1 MKRLTEALKC
11 CKLMQIGQLVRVAY
25 SHNNANW
32 DDLYTTRHVE
42 HFQLWYAELVAL
54 LNLWLKAQNY
64 KVEIS
69 VLMEGVTDQSVPELR
84 ATAVADVSVTGAAAP
99 WRNEFFKLRCRFA
112 LKVWEKFHHM
122 KYIENHWNTWN
133 KDENKMR
140 ISDSTVSNVNADF
153 LNKGSSLRALLA
165 VVQGQTALEVLG
177 NSLPNLDAFAPHA
190 NSENRFPKYC
200 SGIGSMLHDASWQRW
215 ELLISSR
222 RKDMKGSRWSGTRS
236 SNFNAPLGGTSNTVI
251 QCIIPVRLTS
261 SVNVSCAFA
270 RWMIVRHCTYSRIA
284 V

>member
-1 MKRLTEALKC
+1 
-11 CKLMQIGQLVRVAY
+11 
-25 SHNNANW
+25 
-32 DDLYTTRHVE
+32 
-42 HFQLWYAELVAL
+42 
-54 LNLWLKAQNY
+54 
-64 KVEIS
+64 
-69 VLMEGVTDQSVPELR
+69 
-84 ATAVADVSVTGAAAP
+84 
-99 WRNEFFKLRCRFA
+99 
-112 LKVWEKFHHM
+112 
-122 KYIENHWNTWN
+122 
-133 KDENKMR
+133 MR

-284 V
+284 VSPYSRYPMPMTT